1 MLPKPLIFRHTHV
14 DLIVLNLHT
23 NWEPVTSVTARAH
36 MSLDPNL
43 GVTMIQHSYDN
54 PVLSVLHQVLSGRV
68 LASVGVHLMLG
79 LFAAGVHFMRGL
91 FAAAVHLM

>member
-14 DLIVLNLHT
+14 NLIYLNLHR

-36 MSLDPNL
+36 MSPDPNL
-43 GVTMIQHSYDN
+43 GVTMTQHSYDN
-54 PVLSVLHQVLSGRV
+54 QVLSVLHQVLSVRV
-68 LASVGVHLMLG
+68 LASVGVHL
-79 LFAAGVHFMRGL
+79 MRGL